1 MKLLVADD
9 EEIIRKGVA
18 KYIKLHTDRYQPIYE
33 AENGQEAIDLILKYH
48 PDILLLDVQMPL
60 KSGIDVMREVS
71 RAGLDPLIV
80 VLSGYDEF
88 KYAQQAM
95 RLGAREYLLKPVRAA
110 DILTCLDR
118 LSEKH
123 LAADG
128 GEEEGDSQNQ
138 FIKRAGAYI
147 REHYMES
154 ISLDDMAAEL
164 GITRSY
170 VSTLFTQHMGCG
182 FVEYLNGVRVD
193 RACTYLEQS
202 YFKTYEIAY
211 KVGFK
216 DEKYFSKVFK
226 KIKGV
231 SPREYRISKK
241 GAENETAIRSD
252 DI

>member
-18 KYIKLHTDRYQPIYE
+18 KYIKLHTDRYDSIYE

-60 KSGIDVMREVS
+60 KSGIDVMHEVS
-71 RAGLDPLIV
+71 QAGLNPLIV

-110 DILTCLDR
+110 DILACLNR

-123 LAADG
+123 LAADA
-128 GEEEGDSQNQ
+128 GEKPESSQNQ
-138 FIKRAGAYI
+138 FIKRASAYI
-147 REHYMES
+147 GEHYMES
-154 ISLDDMAAEL
+154 ISLDDMAEEL
-164 GITRSY
+164 GITRTY

-182 FVEYLNGVRVD
+182 FVEYLNSVRVD
-193 RACTYLEQS
+193 LS
-202 YFKTYEIAY
+202 LIH
-211 KVGFK
+211 
-216 DEKYFSKVFK
+216 
-226 KIKGV
+226 I
-231 SPREYRISKK
+231 
-241 GAENETAIRSD
+241 
-252 DI
+252 

>member
-18 KYIKLHTDRYQPIYE
+18 KYIKLHTDRYETIYE

-71 RAGLDPLIV
+71 QAGLNPLIV

-110 DILTCLDR
+110 DILACLDR

-123 LAADG
+123 LEADG
-128 GEEEGDSQNQ
+128 GNEEESSQNQ
-138 FIKRAGAYI
+138 FIKKVSTYI
-147 REHYMES
+147 GEHYMES
-154 ISLDDMAAEL
+154 ISLDDMAEEL

-231 SPREYRISKK
+231 SPREYRISK
-241 GAENETAIRSD
+241 GAEK
-252 DI
+252 

>member
-18 KYIKLHTDRYQPIYE
+18 KYIKLHTDRYETIYE

-71 RAGLDPLIV
+71 QAGLNPLIV

-110 DILTCLDR
+110 DILACLDR
-118 LSEKH
+118 LSGKH
-123 LAADG
+123 LEADG
-128 GEEEGDSQNQ
+128 GNEEESSQNQ
-138 FIKRAGAYI
+138 FIKKVSTYI
-147 REHYMES
+147 GEHYMES
-154 ISLDDMAAEL
+154 ISLDDMAEEL

-170 VSTLFTQHMGCG
+170 VSTLFAQHMGCG

-231 SPREYRISKK
+231 SPREYRISK
-241 GAENETAIRSD
+241 GAEK
-252 DI
+252 